1 MIKLK
6 RKAVL
11 SFIVSLLNLIPIAL
25 IWLSAWSIYLAS
37 LALNHYTRE
46 SGRALSAPAV
56 LMINTSKMYGP
67 YLAAILF
74 TLLLIIS
81 QVTYRKYLHAIQVG
95 LLCLMLLYAC
105 FAIMALMTPFMC
117 LCDAWQQW

>member
-1 MIKLK
+1 MMKRDMIL
-6 RKAVL
+6 RIFRVL
-11 SFIVSLLNLIPIAL
+11 FNLIPVAL

-81 QVTYRKYLHAIQVG
+81 QATYRKYLHAIQVG
-95 LLCLMLLYAC
+95 LLCLMLLYAS
-105 FAIMALMTPFMC
+105 FAIMALMSSYMC